1 MRKKNYFEIIG
12 VLSLSFMLTSS
23 MAVSGGIPAM
33 IEEFATYSRSSVEL
47 LLSVTSFT
55 MMLMIALS
63 PVLSK
68 YIPERMIIIAGLLIY
83 TVSGITPVFIQ
94 SYPIMFLSRII
105 FGLGTGLINAK
116 AITLIGERFTGDLQ
130 QKLQGIRCSM
140 ETLGQT
146 ILTLIAG
153 RLLIFG
159 WKYTFLVYGV
169 ALIILF
175 LYMAFVPEKT
185 DKVLSSDTPASSK
198 KATLDLNEIPFILG
212 NALIGFLMVSTNV
225 SLALRISSYMI
236 ETGIGTAADGATIM
250 GISTF
255 AGFIAGIVFGF
266 ISEKLGKIL
275 LPFSLLVGVAGFLVI
290 ILANSFM
297 FAAAGASLIGFCV
310 TCCTSIIFGSLPE
323 RFPANKLTTANA
335 IVLVGCNLGSF
346 TAPFLLRIVDQI
358 NPAINASFWAYGL
371 IYTGLIV
378 WVILK
383 DFVLKKKF

>member
-63 PVLSK
+63 PILSK
-68 YIPERMIIIAGLLIY
+68 YISERIIIIAGLLIY

-225 SLALRISSYMI
+225 SLALRISSYML

-255 AGFIAGIVFGF
+255 AGIY
-266 ISEKLGKIL
+266 ENIL
-275 LPFSLLVGVAGFLVI
+275 
-290 ILANSFM
+290 
-297 FAAAGASLIGFCV
+297 
-310 TCCTSIIFGSLPE
+310 
-323 RFPANKLTTANA
+323 
-335 IVLVGCNLGSF
+335 
-346 TAPFLLRIVDQI
+346 
-358 NPAINASFWAYGL
+358 
-371 IYTGLIV
+371 
-378 WVILK
+378 
-383 DFVLKKKF
+383 